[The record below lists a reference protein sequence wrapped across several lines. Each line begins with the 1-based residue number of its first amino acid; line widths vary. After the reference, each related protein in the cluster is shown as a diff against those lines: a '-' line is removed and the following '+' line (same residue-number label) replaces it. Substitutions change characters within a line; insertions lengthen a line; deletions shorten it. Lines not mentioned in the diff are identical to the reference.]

1 MPIFKN
7 PNEAA
12 YLGGKKHFT
21 DVIKNSGH
29 AIAIIWRQPEEDF
42 NTNSTL
48 VVMPGEQAIFI
59 KGGVIEQIFEN
70 GTYKLSTEN
79 YPFIGRLRNMLSGG
93 VSAFNCVVY
102 FVKTSHSMELLWGTS
117 SPIQVRD
124 KMLNVATKLRARG
137 SYKIQISNPG
147 IFLTKLVGNGYNY
160 INQQE
165 VIDDFFA
172 SEFQGKIRSNLTR
185 YLNETATEL
194 YGIEEHIEEIAEQIE
209 PSISTTFEEY
219 GLRLIKFSIASLD
232 VLDDALRRRY
242 DEIGMDGIAK
252 MRNAQ
257 ADKAVQQILG
267 DEWARQQ
274 SADILKTL
282 AANPGAGG
290 VAAAGAGMGV
300 GMAAGGVFSNMAQQM
315 FTPVQQSPVQS
326 AAPQPQPSGR
336 FVQSEMQSKE
346 DPIETLKKLKT
357 MLEAGLIPQEVYD
370 TKMKEILSRM

>member
-1 MPIFKN
+1 MLK
-7 PNEAA
+7 
-12 YLGGKKHFT
+12 Y
-21 DVIKNSGH
+21 
-29 AIAIIWRQPEEDF
+29 EE
-42 NTNSTL
+42 
-48 VVMPGEQAIFI
+48 I
-59 KGGVIEQIFEN
+59 
-70 GTYKLSTEN
+70 
-79 YPFIGRLRNMLSGG
+79 
-93 VSAFNCVVY
+93 VSY
-102 FVKTSHSMELLWGTS
+102 
-117 SPIQVRD
+117 
-124 KMLNVATKLRARG
+124 
-137 SYKIQISNPG
+137 
-147 IFLTKLVGNGYNY
+147 
-160 INQQE
+160 
-165 VIDDFFA
+165 
-172 SEFQGKIRSNLTR
+172 
-185 YLNETATEL
+185 
-194 YGIEEHIEEIAEQIE
+194 IEEHIEEIAEQIE

-274 SADILKTL
+274 TADALKTL

-300 GMAAGGVFSNMAQQM
+300 GMAAGGVFASMAQQM
-315 FTPVQQSPVQS
+315 FAPVQQSPVQS

-370 TKMKEILSRM
+370 MKMKEILSRM

>member
-1 MPIFKN
+1 
-7 PNEAA
+7 
-12 YLGGKKHFT
+12 
-21 DVIKNSGH
+21 
-29 AIAIIWRQPEEDF
+29 
-42 NTNSTL
+42 
-48 VVMPGEQAIFI
+48 MPGEQAIFI

-124 KMLNVATKLRARG
+124 KMLGVATKLRARG

-242 DEIGMDGIAK
+242 DEIGMDGIA
-252 MRNAQ
+252 NGQ
-257 ADKAVQQILG
+257 SCPADS
-267 DEWARQQ
+267 W
-274 SADILKTL
+274 
-282 AANPGAGG
+282 
-290 VAAAGAGMGV
+290 
-300 GMAAGGVFSNMAQQM
+300 
-315 FTPVQQSPVQS
+315 
-326 AAPQPQPSGR
+326 
-336 FVQSEMQSKE
+336 
-346 DPIETLKKLKT
+346 
-357 MLEAGLIPQEVYD
+357 
-370 TKMKEILSRM
+370 

>member
-21 DVIKNSGH
+21 DVIKNFGH
-29 AIAIIWRQPEEDF
+29 ANAIIWRQPEEDF

-124 KMLNVATKLRARG
+124 KMLGVATKLRARG

-274 SADILKTL
+274 TADALKTL

-300 GMAAGGVFSNMAQQM
+300 GMAAGGVFASMAQQM
-315 FTPVQQSPVQS
+315 FAPVQQSPVQS

>member
-29 AIAIIWRQPEEDF
+29 ANAIIWRQPEEDF

-124 KMLNVATKLRARG
+124 KMLGVATKLRARG

-185 YLNETATEL
+185 YLNETTTEL

-242 DEIGMDGIAK
+242 DE
-252 MRNAQ
+252 R
-257 ADKAVQQILG
+257 
-267 DEWARQQ
+267 ARQQ

-300 GMAAGGVFSNMAQQM
+300 GMAAGGVFASMAQQM
-315 FTPVQQSPVQS
+315 FAPVQQSPVQS

>member
-29 AIAIIWRQPEEDF
+29 ANTIIWRQPEEDF

-124 KMLNVATKLRARG
+124 KMLGVATKLRARG

-185 YLNETATEL
+185 YLNETTTEL

>member
-29 AIAIIWRQPEEDF
+29 ANAIIWRQPEEDF

-48 VVMPGEQAIFI
+48 VVMPGEQAVFI

-124 KMLNVATKLRARG
+124 KMLGVATKLRARG

-185 YLNETATEL
+185 YLNETTTEL

-232 VLDDALRRRY
+232 VLDDALR
-242 DEIGMDGIAK
+242 
-252 MRNAQ
+252 
-257 ADKAVQQILG
+257 
-267 DEWARQQ
+267 
-274 SADILKTL
+274 
-282 AANPGAGG
+282 
-290 VAAAGAGMGV
+290 
-300 GMAAGGVFSNMAQQM
+300 
-315 FTPVQQSPVQS
+315 
-326 AAPQPQPSGR
+326 
-336 FVQSEMQSKE
+336 
-346 DPIETLKKLKT
+346 
-357 MLEAGLIPQEVYD
+357 
-370 TKMKEILSRM
+370 

>member
-1 MPIFKN
+1 
-7 PNEAA
+7 
-12 YLGGKKHFT
+12 
-21 DVIKNSGH
+21 
-29 AIAIIWRQPEEDF
+29 
-42 NTNSTL
+42 
-48 VVMPGEQAIFI
+48 
-59 KGGVIEQIFEN
+59 
-70 GTYKLSTEN
+70 
-79 YPFIGRLRNMLSGG
+79 
-93 VSAFNCVVY
+93 
-102 FVKTSHSMELLWGTS
+102 MELLWGTS

-124 KMLNVATKLRARG
+124 KMLGVATKLRARG

-185 YLNETATEL
+185 YLNETTTEL

-274 SADILKTL
+274 TADALKTL

-300 GMAAGGVFSNMAQQM
+300 GMAAGGVFASMAQQM

-370 TKMKEILSRM
+370 TKMKEILNRM

>member
-29 AIAIIWRQPEEDF
+29 ANAIIWRQPEEDF

-124 KMLNVATKLRARG
+124 KMLGVATKLRARG

-185 YLNETATEL
+185 YLNETTTEL

-290 VAAAGAGMGV
+290 VAAAGAGMGGRHGGWRCFLQYGTADVYSCTAVTGTERSTAAAAFGPLCAKRDAKQRGPHRNFEEAENNV
-300 GMAAGGVFSNMAQQM
+300 GSRADS
-315 FTPVQQSPVQS
+315 
-326 AAPQPQPSGR
+326 SG
-336 FVQSEMQSKE
+336 S
-346 DPIETLKKLKT
+346 L
-357 MLEAGLIPQEVYD
+357 
-370 TKMKEILSRM
+370 

>member
-21 DVIKNSGH
+21 DVIKNSGR
-29 AIAIIWRQPEEDF
+29 ANAIIWRQPEEDF

-124 KMLNVATKLRARG
+124 KMLGVATKLRARG

-274 SADILKTL
+274 TADALKTL

-300 GMAAGGVFSNMAQQM
+300 GMAAGGVFASMAQQM
-315 FTPVQQSPVQS
+315 FAPVQQSPVQS

>member
-29 AIAIIWRQPEEDF
+29 ANAIIWRQPEEDF

-124 KMLNVATKLRARG
+124 KMLGVATKLRARG

-185 YLNETATEL
+185 YLNETTTEL

-336 FVQSEMQSKE
+336 FVQSEMQSKD

>member
-29 AIAIIWRQPEEDF
+29 TNAIIWRQPEEDF

-124 KMLNVATKLRARG
+124 KMLGVATKLRARG

>member
-1 MPIFKN
+1 MA
-7 PNEAA
+7 E
-12 YLGGKKHFT
+12 KKHFT

-29 AIAIIWRQPEEDF
+29 ANAIIWRQPEEDF

-124 KMLNVATKLRARG
+124 KMLGVATKLRARG

-274 SADILKTL
+274 TADALKTL

-300 GMAAGGVFSNMAQQM
+300 GMAAGGVFASMAQQM
-315 FTPVQQSPVQS
+315 FAPVQQSPVQS